1 MKKYNKNRGIILSV
15 AVIAANLQITTLS
28 HALEP
33 NINQTTL
40 EKNIE
45 EHVPQT
51 SDDTKSEVVAVTN
64 RIELISA
71 LENENVKI
79 IDIKN
84 DIDLPEWTIMYI
96 KGNGKEI
103 RGNGNEIRTVKD
115 RENNFIESSRMYVET
130 DTKIDNLK
138 LNKIQIRVEHYEISL
153 DIVNNSEINNGHVLF
168 WGDITLEN
176 VKVNSGSI
184 YGYGNIIVNSNKMKN
199 SSITYIGEKGKTLKI
214 INTEMNGKWYSIA
227 PIHSESGNIELENVK
242 IINPGNHAI
251 YTMGSKDLGT
261 SIRIKGTLE
270 IDDAKKDAIV
280 LTRDYD
286 WNTENPP
293 ELNKNPLELYIDGDI
308 KQKGDTY
315 TIKAEEGP
323 YTKIYYDESKI
334 KKVIDKWSHV
344 YYSTKNR
351 EGNEPQSTVHT
362 NKLVGEDR
370 YQTAIKISNEK
381 SGEATHEGWMGAR
394 NVIIVNSNSIVDALS
409 ATPFANLNSAPIL
422 LTEKNKLN
430 SETKKEISRLGAEN
444 VYVIGGESVVSNSV
458 INELKAMDITVE
470 RISGKDRYETSLEIA
485 KILSDYI
492 RPISNIAVVNG
503 VTGLPDAVSIAPI
516 AANKNMPIILASPS
530 EGTKLFDQYIKEN
543 NIKKSYVIGNKAA
556 ISNEIAN
563 KLPNPER
570 LGGIDR
576 NETNAVILEKF
587 YTDDKLENIF
597 IVKDGMKKQDD
608 LIDAL
613 AVGTLTFRGNSPV
626 VIVGND
632 LNNQQENFLSKKQPK
647 EITQVG
653 GNGNENVFNKL
664 VNMFKN

>member
-1 MKKYNKNRGIILSV
+1 MKKNNKNMLIILAV
-15 AVIAANLQITTLS
+15 ALIVANPQIITLS
-28 HALEP
+28 YALES
-33 NINQTTL
+33 NTNQATL

-45 EHVPQT
+45 EHVPQI

-115 RENNFIESSRMYVET
+115 PESDFVESSRIYVET
-130 DTKIDNLK
+130 DAKIDNLK
-138 LNKIQIRVEHYEISL
+138 LDEIQIRVESYEISL
-153 DIVNNSEINNGHVLF
+153 DIVNNSEINNGGILF
-168 WGDITLEN
+168 WGDVTLEN
-176 VKVNSGSI
+176 VKVNNGDI
-184 YGYGNIIVNSNKMKN
+184 YGYGNIVVDSNKMKN
-199 SSITYIGEKGKTLKI
+199 ATITYIGKKDKTLKI
-214 INTEMNGKWYSIA
+214 INTEMNGKWYSGA
-227 PIHSESGNIELENVK
+227 PISSESGNMELENVK
-242 IINPGNHAI
+242 IINPGDHAI
-251 YTMGSKDLGT
+251 YTMGSKHLGT

-270 IDDAKKDAIV
+270 IDGAKKDAIV
-280 LTRDYD
+280 LSRDYD
-286 WNTENPP
+286 YDPKNPP
-293 ELNKNPLELYIDGDI
+293 EVNKNTLELHIDGDI

-315 TIKAEEGP
+315 TIKAEKGI
-323 YTKIYYDESKI
+323 YTNVYYNESKI
-334 KKVIDKWSHV
+334 KKVIDKWSYV

-351 EGNEPQSTVHT
+351 EGNEPQSIVRT
-362 NKLVGEDR
+362 NKLIGEDR
-370 YQTAIKISNEK
+370 YQTAIKISNE
-381 SGEATHEGWMGAR
+381 GWAEAR
-394 NVIIVNSNSIVDALS
+394 NVIVVNSNSMVDALS
-409 ATPFANLNSAPIL
+409 AAPFAWNKSAPIL

-430 SETKKEISRLGAEN
+430 SETKKEISRLMPEN
-444 VYVIGGESVVSNSV
+444 VYVIGGESVVSDSV
-458 INELKAMDITVE
+458 INELKDMDINVE
-470 RISGKDRYETSLEIA
+470 RISGNDRYETSLEIA
-485 KILSDYI
+485 KKLGRVSE
-492 RPISNIAVVNG
+492 IAVVNG
-503 VTGLPDAVSIAPI
+503 VKGIPDAVSIAPV
-516 AANKNMPIILASPS
+516 AADKNMPIVLASPN
-530 EGTKLFDQYIKEN
+530 EGTKVFDQYIKEN
-543 NIKKSYVIGNKAA
+543 YITKSYIIGKEAA

-576 NETNAVILEKF
+576 NDTNAVILEKF
-587 YTDDKLENIF
+587 YADEKLNNIF

-613 AVGTLTFRGNSPV
+613 TVSTLTFYGTSPV

-632 LNNQQENFLSKKQPK
+632 LSNKQESLLSKKHPM